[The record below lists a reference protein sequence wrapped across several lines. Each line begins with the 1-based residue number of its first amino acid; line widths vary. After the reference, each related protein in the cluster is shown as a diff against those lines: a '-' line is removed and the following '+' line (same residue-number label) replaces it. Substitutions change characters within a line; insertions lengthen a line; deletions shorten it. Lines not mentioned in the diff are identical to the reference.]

1 MTPAPTN
8 PTPLATLA
16 AMRDAVGKNYQKQLI
31 RHIRFSRKHTCF
43 VSSYKQPGRNHWYVP
58 STLGKFKNPYPL
70 QTVNTA
76 APMLTKLIVR
86 TPALCLAKD
95 RSFPSAAPI
104 RAAMTSRTIS
114 RYSVAAETGQVSI
127 WGGKAGAVDATTSDA
142 KDHPGKTV
150 PAARSSI
157 MLGKA
162 LRTNP
167 RRSL

>member
-1 MTPAPTN
+1 
-8 PTPLATLA
+8 
-16 AMRDAVGKNYQKQLI
+16 
-31 RHIRFSRKHTCF
+31 
-43 VSSYKQPGRNHWYVP
+43 
-58 STLGKFKNPYPL
+58 
-70 QTVNTA
+70 
-76 APMLTKLIVR
+76 MLTKLIVR

-104 RAAMTSRTIS
+104 RAAMTSRSIS

-142 KDHPGKTV
+142 KDHLGKTV
-150 PAARSSI
+150 VAARTRI

-167 RRSL
+167 RRNLLLSLLSLLVHDANEGVFVATLIAIEAGFCFPQEYSKEEDDGKYVGTLLDCSLKAE